1 MRRSLELVGRQKR
14 IAQQHNVKQTNNKN
28 SQVHWHANSIFR
40 ECVSFLCFFF
50 FSLYFRLISWSKRYN
65 IETLVAIVCMYT
77 LYYYTC
83 NVVHKQCISYGFSG
97 EIKNFIDYNTH
108 EMCVCVHI
116 KLELPPNTRTEYI
129 YIYICRLSLVFQLLN
144 SMEVVAKRRKNDGS
158 GSLHYLTSDI
168 HANAQSDWPIQA
180 QIPPAEW
187 EISDCTERSLHIIT
201 HCYPMVFLSLFLYI
215 IHLCAMCM
223 LVGFRR
229 WPHRIFCNIY
239 IYTTLIRWCVAKWTK
254 PPKIKTDENNT
265 TLLYYMKMKIINKA
279 EKKEKLWLNH
289 NIKWIQH
296 RGRRQKLHHH
306 HRITSKA
313 WARAHTAPQSLST
326 PWPKKKIINI
336 NTEV

>member
-1 MRRSLELVGRQKR
+1 MH
-14 IAQQHNVKQTNNKN
+14 II
-28 SQVHWHANSIFR
+28 WIFR
-40 ECVSFLCFFF
+40 WNKKFHRLQYTWDVCVCAHKIGITSEHTHRIHLYIYMQAIVSLSAFEFNGSGGQAKKEWWFGLIALLNIRHSRERSIWLANPSSNTTGRMRNIWLHREVFTHYYTLLPNGLS
-50 FSLYFRLISWSKRYN
+50 FSLSLHHSP
-65 IETLVAIVCMYT
+65 V
-77 LYYYTC
+77 C
-83 NVVHKQCISYGFSG
+83 NVHVSRFPKMA
-97 EIKNFIDYNTH
+97 T
-108 EMCVCVHI
+108 
-116 KLELPPNTRTEYI
+116 PN
-129 YIYICRLSLVFQLLN
+129 LLQ
-144 SMEVVAKRRKNDGS
+144 
-158 GSLHYLTSDI
+158 Y
-168 HANAQSDWPIQA
+168 
-180 QIPPAEW
+180 
-187 EISDCTERSLHIIT
+187 
-201 HCYPMVFLSLFLYI
+201 
-215 IHLCAMCM
+215 
-223 LVGFRR
+223 
-229 WPHRIFCNIY
+229 IY